1 MDETAVFMKT
11 RGATLWT
18 LPAHRMSF
26 RGRQGL
32 LRYGSLLRLPSQ
44 LEDKAA
50 TSFDL
55 DRRKNL
61 IQKSG
66 ADYVAYHQRAWM
78 NSDLLIKW
86 IDLMFPALLNF
97 CDGKW
102 MCGTRCKRI

>member
-1 MDETAVFMKT
+1 
-11 RGATLWT
+11 
-18 LPAHRMSF
+18 MSF

-78 NSDLLIKW
+78 NSDLLSKW
-86 IDLMFPALLNF
+86 IDLMFPAFLNF
-97 CDGKW
+97 CDGKEIVLES
-102 MCGTRCKRI
+102 MRAHIAKDVKAK